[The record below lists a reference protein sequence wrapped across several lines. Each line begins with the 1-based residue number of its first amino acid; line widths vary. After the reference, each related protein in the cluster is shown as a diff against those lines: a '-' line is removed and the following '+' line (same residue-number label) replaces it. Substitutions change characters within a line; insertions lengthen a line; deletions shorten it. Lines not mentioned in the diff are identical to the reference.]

1 MEGLACL
8 YLYTDII
15 MSLSVLTGH
24 FPGGRGF
31 TRMSPFWTL
40 LELRVMEVVSG
51 GNRSYKTCKAP
62 VKMSPS
68 TNPSCR
74 PTNSVRALKGKDI
87 ILSRDY
93 NVTPTTR
100 VFEAASSVAVAL
112 LADTA
117 AAAAAVV

>member
-1 MEGLACL
+1 MQSSSQNV
-8 YLYTDII
+8 TINKP
-15 MSLSVLTGH
+15 T
-24 FPGGRGF
+24 PGFLQAG
-31 TRMSPFWTL
+31 
-40 LELRVMEVVSG
+40 
-51 GNRSYKTCKAP
+51 C
-62 VKMSPS
+62 
-68 TNPSCR
+68 PSCR

-87 ILSRDY
+87 ILSSDY